1 MCSCI
6 FKNNLASSNTWRK
19 KFEAGGWNGLDLS
32 TVNKFLH
39 SRRLLTITQ
48 WCFVDNN
55 GLHVRMASGGKQDSR
70 RLEDSTMEVIR
81 VYFVKHKSVFVPIY
95 ESQAV
100 KVDSSAITFIFN
112 FNLNDKKIIYIYH
125 LTDCWEVICFIFVEP
140 GRSVPV
146 LHMYGEVE
154 GCSLVSTLFQTL
166 LFSMY

>member
-1 MCSCI
+1 MNI
-6 FKNNLASSNTWRK
+6 R
-19 KFEAGGWNGLDLS
+19 WNGLDLS

-81 VYFVKHKSVFVPIY
+81 VYFVKHKSVWVPIY

-112 FNLNDKKIIYIYH
+112 FNLNDKKIIYIYISSYRLLRSYLFH
-125 LTDCWEVICFIFVEP
+125 ICRAWQKCSGASYVW
-140 GRSVPV
+140 RSWGMLACVHIVPNSAVFYV
-146 LHMYGEVE
+146 LG
-154 GCSLVSTLFQTL
+154 
-166 LFSMY
+166 